1 MIVFYSKMF
10 FIRKCF
16 LFENGFYSK
25 MIFIRKCFL
34 VENVFCSKMFLFQNV
49 FYSKMFLF
57 ENVFYS
63 KMFFI
68 RKCFY
73 SKMFFIR
80 KCFLFENVTK
90 ILRKQFGPYI
100 VRNISVGNLFFDEDD
115 LNIFCVYNSKRIK
128 ELL

>member
-16 LFENGFYSK
+16 LFENG
-25 MIFIRKCFL
+25 
-34 VENVFCSKMFLFQNV
+34 

-100 VRNISVGNLFFDEDD
+100 VRNISVGNL
-115 LNIFCVYNSKRIK
+115 K
-128 ELL
+128 EKKQ